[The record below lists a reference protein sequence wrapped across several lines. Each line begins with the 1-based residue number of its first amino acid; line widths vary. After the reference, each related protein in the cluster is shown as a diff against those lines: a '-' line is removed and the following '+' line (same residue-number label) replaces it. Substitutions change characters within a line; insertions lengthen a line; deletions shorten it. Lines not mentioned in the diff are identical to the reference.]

1 MQPKWTQRSAGDPNF
16 VNQKRCPRWSWSSF
30 WPSLCPTLSLLL
42 PTMWTAVQQ
51 CSLVQHISVCTC
63 AVLIVQHSAEWRFST
78 AQCTEWS
85 AKALF
90 LWDEPSSALKG
101 LPTPKRCR
109 WWSRRWLRWPWRWFF
124 KGGCKVLLGSDC
136 VKADDDNDGVTLK
149 YYEVEESGEYADCY
163 HKTT

>member
-51 CSLVQHISVCTC
+51 CSLVQHISVQCSFGSFE
-63 AVLIVQHSAEWRFST
+63 VQNSA
-78 AQCTEWS
+78 EWS

-124 KGGCKVLLGSDC
+124 KDGCKVLLGSDC